1 MGHFSVLTLA
11 AIVAFFVYGLIA
23 SMLGTILPDLSKRF
37 DLSPSQNGSIAFSQA
52 LGLILASL
60 SVGPLLDNEG
70 KKIGLV
76 LGLTLISVA
85 LYALPRSRGF
95 RIITLLFFLLG
106 VGGGIVVTGATA
118 LVSDVNPLHRGTALS
133 LVNLFFGLGG
143 LVTPFLSANIFSN
156 NWIKLCYSVA
166 TLTVITLAIQLVT
179 RMPAPTGAEHFV
191 FADVHHTLGRPLL
204 FLLGIFLFLYIAC
217 EVGVWNWLP
226 RHLIA
231 QGIPESRALNI
242 LSFGFALGLLVGRAA
257 VSPVLIHVPAVTV
270 NLGASIAMAVT
281 TFFMLR
287 VRSPGAATAVVFL
300 AGLAMAPV
308 FPTTLSIVGD
318 AFPRMAG
325 TAIGFVI
332 TCGWAGLAVSSRVI
346 GMIAGNNPLR
356 LKKAL
361 LVIPAA
367 AVLMIG
373 MDLMIYSALR

>member
-1 MGHFSVLTLA
+1 VLTLA

-76 LGLTLISVA
+76 LGLTLISAA

-143 LVTPFLSANIFSN
+143 LITPFLSANIFSN
-156 NWIKLCYSVA
+156 NWMKLCYSVA

-179 RMPAPTGAEHFV
+179 RMPAPTGAEHFA

-231 QGIPESRALNI
+231 QGIPEARALNI

-287 VRSPGAATAVVFL
+287 VRSSGAAIAVVFL